1 MGFKTLTIKE
11 SVYRDLLKAKKEGE
25 SFSKFFDRITKEV
38 KSKPNLMRFAGALK
52 MSGEEYRKVK
62 SAVKEHRKA
71 FNRSFK
77 ERLERL
83 GLK

>member
-1 MGFKTLTIKE
+1 MRFKTLTIKE
-11 SVYRDLLKAKKEGE
+11 SVYRELLKTKKEGE
-25 SFSKFFDRITKEV
+25 SFSNFFDRITKEV
-38 KSKPNLMRFAGALK
+38 KSKPNLMRFACALK
-52 MSGEEYRKVK
+52 MSNGEYRKAK
-62 SAVKEHRKA
+62 SAIKEHRKA